1 MGIFLPHS
9 VLHDP
14 VTARMLILNFGF
26 GLFNALL
33 ERWIFGAPFN
43 GFEKV
48 GVVEVQR
55 AFRQLQFTSAE
66 PFPF

>member
-1 MGIFLPHS
+1 
-9 VLHDP
+9 
-14 VTARMLILNFGF
+14 MLILNFGF